1 MIFLKAVIM
10 AGGKGSRLNP
20 LTCNIPKPLA
30 PLLGRPVLEYIL
42 DLLNKHNFNDATLTL
57 MYQGNKIVEHFD
69 NGDYKD
75 INLSFAF
82 EEKPLG
88 TAGSVK
94 NAVPKSEEAFLII
107 SGDAMCDFDLTKA
120 MDFHIKNNSDATLI
134 VKKVSDPREYGLVN
148 INSENKIVGFLEKPS
163 LAHCITDLAN
173 TGIYILSP
181 KVLELIK
188 DNQIVDFS
196 NDIFPLM
203 LEKGYNLFAYED
215 KGYWCDIGD
224 FNSYIKC
231 QQDMLFGK
239 VDFEFKGTKYK
250 DLFIKDELPTIQG
263 EIEANCYIGKN
274 VVIGENTK
282 ILSGTII
289 GDNVTIGDNCKI
301 NQSVML
307 DGCFL
312 GDNVKCNHS
321 IICNN
326 VKIMK
331 NSNVFE
337 DSVLGDNVIINQD
350 CNISLGAKI
359 WTNKI
364 IPSHSNITKDVKYGN
379 YNNIFCDED
388 GICGLTNVDI
398 TPELCC
404 KIGAAIGS
412 LKSNGV
418 IGVAGDFS
426 NISQCL
432 KFAIMSGILSSGAKA
447 WDFGKCIESQF
458 NFCITKSEVDY
469 GIFIQ
474 GGTFSNIKLVEK
486 GAMPLLRSTERSIES
501 SLNRNDF
508 KKAKS
513 SEFSKITDV
522 SSLNEMYILELFK
535 SAKCSL
541 EGLGVEVECN
551 NLQVKN
557 TFERVIY
564 NLGCKKGNDIKLKF
578 NSQGT
583 ELSAYTDETGYVFME
598 KIITLIS
605 VDYFLNGQDIAV
617 SFKAPKT
624 IDILAERYKRKVYR
638 YFENPCGDKDK
649 KAREKAI
656 CQPTFRDAL
665 MLGIKLLCFLNH
677 NKISLERG
685 LKLIP
690 EFSLANRFV
699 AVDNNPSAIIK
710 SLNKNTK
717 EITEGVFIENEK
729 GSILIK
735 PIKSGKGIMVY
746 SESVNSET
754 SNELC
759 DFFEDIIKNTS
770 LDSF

>member
-1 MIFLKAVIM
+1 M

-20 LTCNIPKPLA
+20 LTCNFPKPLS
-30 PLLGRPVLEYIL
+30 PLLGKPVLEYIL
-42 DLLNKHNFNDATLTL
+42 DLLNNHNFDNATLTL
-57 MYQGNKIVEHFD
+57 MHQGNKIVDHFEK
-69 NGDYKD
+69 GFYK
-75 INLSFAF
+75 NLDLNFVF

-94 NAVPKSEEAFLII
+94 NAIPKSDSPFLII

-134 VKKVSDPREYGLVN
+134 VKKVDDPREYGLVN
-148 INSENKIVGFLEKPS
+148 INDENKIVGFLEKPS

-181 KVLELIK
+181 KVLELIN
-188 DNQIVDFS
+188 DSATVDFS

-215 KGYWCDIGD
+215 NGYWCDIGD

-231 QQDMLFGK
+231 QQDMLLGK
-239 VDFEFKGTKYK
+239 VDFEFCGSKYK
-250 DLFIKDELPTIQG
+250 DLFLKEDLPTVQG
-263 EIEANCYIGKN
+263 EIEPNCYIGKN

-301 NQSVML
+301 NQSVIL

-312 GDNVKCNHS
+312 ADNVKCNHS

-331 NSNVFE
+331 NSKIFE
-337 DSVLGDNVIINQD
+337 GCVLGDNVIINKD
-350 CNISLGAKI
+350 CTISLGSKI

-364 IPSHSNITKDVKYGN
+364 IPANSTITKDVRYGN
-379 YNNIFCDED
+379 YNNIFCDDD
-388 GICGLTNVDI
+388 GICGLTNIDI
-398 TPELCC
+398 TPEICC
-404 KIGAAIGS
+404 KIGSSVAS
-412 LKSNGV
+412 LKTNAV
-418 IGVAGDFS
+418 IGVGGDFS
-426 NISQCL
+426 NVSQCL
-432 KFAIMSGILSSGAKA
+432 KLAIISGILSSGARV
-447 WDFGKCIESQF
+447 WDFGQCVEPQF
-458 NFCITKSEVDY
+458 NFCVTRSEVDY
-469 GIFIQ
+469 GIFIE

-486 GAMPLLRSTERSIES
+486 GAMPLLRDTERNIEKGI
-501 SLNRNDF
+501 NRNDF
-508 KKAKS
+508 KKVKS
-513 SEFSKITDV
+513 SDFSKTTNI

-535 SAKCSL
+535 SAKHSL
-541 EGLGVEVECN
+541 EGLQVEVEC
-551 NLQVKN
+551 KN
-557 TFERVIY
+557 PQIKNIFQRVIY
-564 NLGCKKGNDIKLKF
+564 SLGCKKGNDIKIKF

-583 ELSAYTDETGYVFME
+583 KLSLYTNETGYVFME
-598 KIITLIS
+598 KIIALVS
-605 VDYFLNGQDIAV
+605 VDYFLNGQDI
-617 SFKAPKT
+617 SISYKSPKT
-624 IDILAERYKRKVYR
+624 IDVVAQRYKRKVYR

-656 CQPTFRDAL
+656 NQPTFRDAL

-677 NKISLERG
+677 NKLSLERA

-690 EFSLANRFV
+690 EFSVTNRFV
-699 AVDNNPSAIIK
+699 AVENNPSSIIK
-710 SLNKNTK
+710 TLNKQTK
-717 EITEGVFIENEK
+717 EISEGVFIENEK
-729 GSILIK
+729 GNILIK

-759 DFFEDIIKNTS
+759 DFFENIIKNTN
-770 LDSF
+770 LDSL